1 MQVYRLEKNRMGQL
15 EFTQYDNE
23 RIMDT
28 VHTQENPDLLSHLQ
42 LFSCLTMQ
50 QKLSFATV

>member
-50 QKLSFATV
+50 QKLSFDTV